1 MNGRA
6 LAIASGLL
14 VTATSTALVGSAT
27 AAAIGG
33 SEPARPAG
41 GRSHLARSG
50 QAAPSG
56 SRSSVDPVLAAH
68 NADVARDRVE
78 RAQFEVALNTLNA
91 QLMIDAAAAAQ
102 RTRAATRVHSS
113 SGYSGDILECIKHR
127 ESRGQYDV
135 VNSSSGA
142 AGAYQFMPGTWDNTA
157 RAAGRTDLVGVNPSN
172 ASPADQDAM
181 AQHLLATQGM
191 RPWGGSCG

>member
-33 SEPARPAG
+33 SDLDRHPTG
-41 GRSHLARSG
+41 GQRHLSSLHRTASTAA
-50 QAAPSG
+50 QAAI
-56 SRSSVDPVLAAH
+56 DPALKAH
-68 NADVARDRVE
+68 NDTVQAARFVAAV
-78 RAQFEVALNTLNA
+78 NTWNT
-91 QLMIDAAAAAQ
+91 QLMLDAAAAAD
-102 RTRAATRVHSS
+102 RARAATRRTS

-142 AGAYQFMPGTWDNTA
+142 AGAYQFMPGTWNNTA
-157 RAAGRTDLVGVNPSN
+157 RSAGRTDLVGVNPAN

-181 AQHLLATQGM
+181 AHQLMNTQGLS
-191 RPWGGSCG
+191 PWGGGCG

>member
-33 SEPARPAG
+33 SDLDRRPTGGRRHVSSPARVAIAAQPVIDPALKA
-41 GRSHLARSG
+41 HNDAVQLARFVT
-50 QAAPSG
+50 A
-56 SRSSVDPVLAAH
+56 V
-68 NADVARDRVE
+68 
-78 RAQFEVALNTLNA
+78 NTLNA
-91 QLMIDAAAAAQ
+91 QVMLDAAAAVDAQ
-102 RTRAATRVHSS
+102 RARATTATRRP

-135 VNSSSGA
+135 VNTSSGA

-157 RAAGRTDLVGVNPSN
+157 RSAGRTDLVGVNPAT
-172 ASPADQDAM
+172 ASAADQDAM
-181 AQHLLATQGM
+181 AHHLMNTQGLG
-191 RPWGGSCG
+191 PWGGGCG

>member
-27 AAAIGG
+27 AAAISG
-33 SEPARPAG
+33 SDPARPAG
-41 GRSHLARSG
+41 GQRHLAQPSH
-50 QAAPSG
+50 ATPSG
-56 SRSSVDPVLAAH
+56 VRSTVDPALAAH
-68 NADVARDRVE
+68 NDAVARARFIAAVDTLN
-78 RAQFEVALNTLNA
+78 AQNA

-102 RTRAATRVHSS
+102 RTRATTQPRPS

-127 ESRGQYDV
+127 ESDGQYGV

-157 RAAGRTDLVGVNPSN
+157 RSAGRTDLVGVNPAN

-181 AQHLLATQGM
+181 AHQLMNTQGLG
-191 RPWGGSCG
+191 PWGGGCG

>member
-27 AAAIGG
+27 AAATGG
-33 SEPARPAG
+33 TDPARPAG
-41 GRSHLARSG
+41 GQRHLAQRHLAQPNRTTPSGARSG
-50 QAAPSG
+50 
-56 SRSSVDPVLAAH
+56 VDPALVAH
-68 NADVARDRVE
+68 NDTVARARFTAAV
-78 RAQFEVALNTLNA
+78 NTLNA
-91 QLMIDAAAAAQ
+91 QVMIDAAAAAQ
-102 RTRAATRVHSS
+102 RARARTRPRTS
-113 SGYSGDILECIKHR
+113 SGYSGDVLECIKHR

-157 RAAGRTDLVGVNPSN
+157 RSAGRTDLVGVNPAN

-181 AQHLLATQGM
+181 AHQLMNTQGLG
-191 RPWGGSCG
+191 PWGGSCG

>member
-14 VTATSTALVGSAT
+14 VTATSTALVGTAT
-27 AAAIGG
+27 AAAIGVSDPSG
-33 SEPARPAG
+33 PAG
-41 GRSHLARSG
+41 GARHLAAASRVAASGRSG
-50 QAAPSG
+50 I
-56 SRSSVDPVLAAH
+56 DPALEAH
-68 NADVARDRVE
+68 NDAVARARFAAAVD
-78 RAQFEVALNTLNA
+78 TLNA
-91 QLMIDAAAAAQ
+91 QVMIDAAAAQ
-102 RTRAATRVHSS
+102 RARATTRPRTS
-113 SGYSGDILECIKHR
+113 SGYSGDVLECIKHR

-157 RAAGRTDLVGVNPSN
+157 RAGGRTDLVGVNPAN

-181 AQHLLATQGM
+181 AHQLMNTQGLG
-191 RPWGGSCG
+191 PWGGSCG